1 MECKRGAM
9 SKTDTMI
16 SHFIFKCGY
25 SKCKEGI
32 PVELKIE
39 KQEGN
44 WAYEL
49 ATLRLTCP
57 FCGQRNHFSI
67 KDRIKEINKREYD
80 VMVKAIGKK
89 LKQRK
94 KPPK

>member
-1 MECKRGAM
+1 M
-9 SKTDTMI
+9 SKTETMM

-25 SKCKEGI
+25 PKCKEGI
-32 PVELKIE
+32 PVEVKIE